1 MKFIKL
7 LIVFNFIGRDISEN
21 TWVEG
26 IDIMKKLSVLH
37 TIDLMDS
44 DSIEQPIEKFF
55 SLFLI
60 MDQVIFI

>member
-1 MKFIKL
+1 
-7 LIVFNFIGRDISEN
+7 
-21 TWVEG
+21 
-26 IDIMKKLSVLH
+26 MKKLSVLH